1 MKTTVPSTPPKSS
14 NSSQSPS
21 PIKLENELTP
31 SKKVKTNEII
41 QIGVVG
47 SLEHGNCA
55 IEIKNGYAV

>member
-1 MKTTVPSTPPKSS
+1 MKSTVPSTPPKS
-14 NSSQSPS
+14 NNASQSTS

-31 SKKVKTNEII
+31 SKRVKPNEII

-47 SLEHGNCA
+47 SSEHGHCA